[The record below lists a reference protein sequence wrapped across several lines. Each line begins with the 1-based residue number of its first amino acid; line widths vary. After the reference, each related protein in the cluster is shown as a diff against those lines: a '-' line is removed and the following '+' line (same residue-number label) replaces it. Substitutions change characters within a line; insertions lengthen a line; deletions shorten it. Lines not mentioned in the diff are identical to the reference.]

1 MIRWHLPKAT
11 MTLVAVIAF
20 VGVSSQRVSG
30 QSWQSFEEPYKFD
43 FGLAMGMAG
52 YWGDLSSNMFSDP
65 GLAASALFH
74 YRFDAR
80 WLVRGSFT
88 GAQLSGSNKNAE
100 NVVPAGMLEFSA
112 GFYALDARAEFNLL
126 NFGIGETY
134 KQLSRCTPYLGLGL
148 GAAMSRVNKES
159 HVAMT
164 IPMSFGVK
172 YKISERVNLGAEW
185 TFMKVFGDK
194 VDGYENLTGVATDFL
209 RHTDWVSTIQLY
221 FTYEFGR
228 RCVACNRHE

>member
-1 MIRWHLPKAT
+1 MRRRNALMAALAVVMLAVALP
-11 MTLVAVIAF
+11 
-20 VGVSSQRVSG
+20 QRVNA

-80 WLVRGSFT
+80 WLIRGSFT
-88 GAQLSGSNKNAE
+88 GAQLNGSNKKAE
-100 NVVPAGMLEFSA
+100 NVVPAGELEFSG
-112 GFYALDARAEFNLL
+112 GFYALDARAEFNFL
-126 NFGIGETY
+126 NFGMGETY
-134 KQLSRCTPYLGLGL
+134 KQLSRITPYLGLGL
-148 GAAMSRVNKES
+148 GAAMSSVNKEN

-194 VDGYENLTGVATDFL
+194 VDGYENLTGINTDFL
-209 RHTDWVSTIQLY
+209 RNTDWVSTIQLY